1 MNSEPDWNLY
11 RTFLI
16 VLQEGSLS
24 GAARRLDLTQPTVTR
39 HIDALEKSMG
49 ADLFL
54 RTQRGLTPTDVALKL
69 VPHAET
75 LAATAAALMRVAS
88 DRTGEARGTVRVSA
102 SEIVSVEHL
111 PRILAG
117 LRRQHPRLVIELVL
131 SNAVDDL
138 LRREADIAVRMTEP
152 VQDVLLAR
160 RLPSIELGLYAH
172 RDYLAQRRVP
182 TSMESIADHDL
193 IGFDHEIPRLR
204 AFVQRFPALNRS
216 AFALRTDSDIAQL
229 AAIRAGFG
237 IGICQVAVASRDPN
251 LVRVLPDLVSV
262 EIGLWIV
269 MHEDLK
275 TSARCKVVFDALV
288 NGLSKCRK
296 LGL

>member
-11 RTFLI
+11 RTFLV

-39 HIDALEKSMG
+39 HIDALEKSTG
-49 ADLFL
+49 VDLFL
-54 RTQRGLTPTDVALKL
+54 RTQRGLTPTDMALKL

-88 DRTGEARGTVRVSA
+88 DRTGEVRGTVRVSA

-117 LRRQHPRLVIELVL
+117 LRRQYPRLVIELVL

-172 RDYLAQRRVP
+172 RDYLAQGRVP
-182 TSMESIADHDL
+182 TSMASIADHDL

-216 AFALRTDSDIAQL
+216 GFALRTDSDIAQL

-237 IGICQVAVASRDPN
+237 IGICQVAVASRDPD

-262 EIGLWIV
+262 KLGLWIV

-275 TSARCKVVFDALV
+275 TSARCKAVFDALV
-288 NGLSKCRK
+288 DGLSIP
-296 LGL
+296 

>member
-11 RTFLI
+11 RTFLV

-39 HIDALEKSMG
+39 HIDALEKSTG
-49 ADLFL
+49 VDLFL
-54 RTQRGLTPTDVALKL
+54 RTQRGLTPTDMALKL

-88 DRTGEARGTVRVSA
+88 DRTGEVRGTVRVSA

-117 LRRQHPRLVIELVL
+117 LRRQYPRLVIELVL

-172 RDYLAQRRVP
+172 RDYLAQGRVP
-182 TSMESIADHDL
+182 TSMASIADHDL

-216 AFALRTDSDIAQL
+216 GFALRTDSDIAQL

-237 IGICQVAVASRDPN
+237 IGICQVAVASRDPD

-262 EIGLWIV
+262 KLGLWIV
-269 MHEDLK
+269 MHADLK
-275 TSARCKVVFDALV
+275 TSARCKAVFDALV
-288 NGLSKCRK
+288 DGLSIP
-296 LGL
+296 

>member
-11 RTFLI
+11 RTFLV

-24 GAARRLDLTQPTVTR
+24 GAARRLNLTQPTVTR
-39 HIDALEKSMG
+39 HIDALEKSTG

-54 RTQRGLTPTDVALKL
+54 RTQRGLTPTDMALKL

-117 LRRQHPRLVIELVL
+117 LRRQYPRLVIELVL

-182 TSMESIADHDL
+182 TSMASIVDHDL

-204 AFVQRFPALNRS
+204 AFMQRFPGLSRS

-237 IGICQVAVASRDPN
+237 IGICQVAIASRDPN

-275 TSARCKVVFDALV
+275 SSARCKAVFDALV
-288 NGLSKCRK
+288 NGLSIP
-296 LGL
+296 

>member
-11 RTFLI
+11 RTFLV

-39 HIDALEKSMG
+39 HIDALEKSTG
-49 ADLFL
+49 VDLFL
-54 RTQRGLTPTDVALKL
+54 RTQRGLTPTDMALKL

-88 DRTGEARGTVRVSA
+88 DRTGEVRGTVRVSA

-117 LRRQHPRLVIELVL
+117 LRRQYPRLVIELVL

-152 VQDVLLAR
+152 VQEVLLAK

-172 RDYLAQRRVP
+172 RDYLAQRRAP
-182 TSMESIADHDL
+182 TSMASIADHDL
-193 IGFDHEIPRLR
+193 IGFDREIPRLR

-216 AFALRTDSDIAQL
+216 GFALRTDSDIAQL

-237 IGICQVAVASRDPN
+237 IGICQVAVASRDPD

-262 EIGLWIV
+262 KLGLWIV

-275 TSARCKVVFDALV
+275 TSARCKAVFDALV
-288 NGLSKCRK
+288 DGLSVP
-296 LGL
+296 

>member
-1 MNSEPDWNLY
+1 
-11 RTFLI
+11 
-16 VLQEGSLS
+16 V
-24 GAARRLDLTQPTVTR
+24 
-39 HIDALEKSMG
+39 
-49 ADLFL
+49 
-54 RTQRGLTPTDVALKL
+54 
-69 VPHAET
+69 
-75 LAATAAALMRVAS
+75 
-88 DRTGEARGTVRVSA
+88 RGTVRVSA

-117 LRRQHPRLVIELVL
+117 LRRQYPRLVIELVL

-172 RDYLAQRRVP
+172 RDYLAQGRVP
-182 TSMESIADHDL
+182 TSMASIADHDL

-216 AFALRTDSDIAQL
+216 GFALRTDSDIAQL

-237 IGICQVAVASRDPN
+237 IGICQVAVASRDPD

-262 EIGLWIV
+262 KLGLWIV

-275 TSARCKVVFDALV
+275 TSARCKAVFDALV
-288 NGLSKCRK
+288 DGLSIP
-296 LGL
+296 